1 MNNQTCF
8 SWGWSMEKIWKR
20 NITVF
25 KIRYLVEIFSQF
37 YPEEFEVKKH
47 EIGRPREYDLKDLL
61 TFVFWGKENDKE
73 SCRDLEDWQ
82 DNGDETYKYVL
93 NCKKPNRTSINNFKN
108 NQADLIDKF
117 DQFIIDFAI
126 AIGLIDGKIVYGDG
140 TILKAWCNSFKTM
153 YPYEIEYLKTF
164 LHNNV
169 SNEELWPKL
178 QRYFL
183 KEDEDEDLKNE
194 LIWFTKWI
202 ALQFKFQWNRF
213 IKT

>member
-1 MNNQTCF
+1 
-8 SWGWSMEKIWKR
+8 MEKIWKR

-47 EIGRPREYDLKDLL
+47 EIGRPREYDLKDFL

-73 SCRDLEDWQ
+73 SCRDLKDWQ

-93 NCKKPNRTSINNFKN
+93 NCKKPNRTAINNFKN

-169 SNEELWPKL
+169 SNEELWSKL

-183 KEDEDEDLKNE
+183 KEDEDKDLKNE
-194 LIWFTKWI
+194 LIWFAKWI

-213 IKT
+213 IKN